1 MFNGIRKIVSSIG
14 SAESLDKSVHED
26 TDILST
32 PCLTKT
38 KKRKAHD
45 SNIAAFSAKKK

>member
-14 SAESLDKSVHED
+14 SAENLDESVHDD
-26 TDILST
+26 TEILST

-45 SNIAAFSAKKK
+45 ASTAAFSAKKK